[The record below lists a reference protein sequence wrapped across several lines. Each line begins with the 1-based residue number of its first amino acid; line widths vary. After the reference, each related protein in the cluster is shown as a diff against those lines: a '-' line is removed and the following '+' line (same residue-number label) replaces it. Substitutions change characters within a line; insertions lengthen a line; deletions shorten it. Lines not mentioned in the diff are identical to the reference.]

1 MYWPNR
7 CSVKAKE
14 LSVVLTGATGGIG
27 IALAHEL
34 VVRGARVLLVARTAT
49 PLATLARELARED
62 DSRYRIDALVAD
74 VTLAS
79 ARVGIRDAAIA
90 RNANVLVN
98 AEEADESGPFAALD
112 AASMD
117 EMVLTNLAAPMQ
129 LTHLLLPHL
138 LRQPEARVLNIG
150 SSLGRTGLPGAAAYS
165 ASQFGLRGFS
175 EALRRELA
183 DTTVR
188 VQFLGRF
195 YASRVSGLR
204 QDDNEPRPRTRI
216 DLPEYVANVVVRM
229 LLAGT
234 SERFLGASGA
244 LLGHVNAL
252 VPLWLDGT
260 LKRRHVVARR
270 PKTATT

>member
-79 ARVGIRDAAIA
+79 ARVGIRDAVIA

-98 AEEADESGPFAALD
+98 AEEADESGPFAALL
-112 AASMD
+112 
-117 EMVLTNLAAPMQ
+117 VLP
-129 LTHLLLPHL
+129 
-138 LRQPEARVLNIG
+138 
-150 SSLGRTGLPGAAAYS
+150 
-165 ASQFGLRGFS
+165 
-175 EALRRELA
+175 
-183 DTTVR
+183 
-188 VQFLGRF
+188 
-195 YASRVSGLR
+195 
-204 QDDNEPRPRTRI
+204 
-216 DLPEYVANVVVRM
+216 
-229 LLAGT
+229 
-234 SERFLGASGA
+234 
-244 LLGHVNAL
+244 
-252 VPLWLDGT
+252 
-260 LKRRHVVARR
+260 
-270 PKTATT
+270 